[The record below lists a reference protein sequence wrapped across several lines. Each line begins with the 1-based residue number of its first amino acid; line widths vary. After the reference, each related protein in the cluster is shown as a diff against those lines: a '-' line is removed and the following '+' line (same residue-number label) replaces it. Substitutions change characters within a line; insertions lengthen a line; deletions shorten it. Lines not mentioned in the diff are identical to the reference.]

1 MFYAS
6 RSEDRNTDDFVNAED
21 VLANEQDD
29 VFFCPCSDCRCIV
42 KFRSM
47 NSNKRR
53 NHFYKPET
61 STHSEE
67 CGMPYFKNE
76 SGDKND
82 YDTATLS
89 LENLLS
95 TIERSKQATTK
106 MQVSQKTNDI
116 NKTSNI
122 NSLKELKPI
131 TTIRQLYKIC
141 VLNSPDTVL
150 KENLRVK
157 DIFAGR
163 STTFLYSRYISGIKL
178 VECKF
183 HYYKKETQTLFF
195 KYPCT
200 RDSIIELKVIINNK
214 TLFNE
219 IVKQIYGYSKPIII
233 CAKWNDS
240 SCHISSKKQIVPL
253 S

>member
-6 RSEDRNTDDFVNAED
+6 RNRYRDDFVNAED

-29 VFFCPCSDCRCIV
+29 VFYCPCSDCRCIV

-53 NHFYKPET
+53 NHFYKPES

-82 YDTATLS
+82 YDTASLS

-95 TIERSKQATTK
+95 SIEHSRQTVTKVHTTPK
-106 MQVSQKTNDI
+106 GNDI
-116 NKTSNI
+116 NGTNKD
-122 NSLKELKPI
+122 NSSEELKPI

-141 VLNSPDTVL
+141 VLNSPDTAI
-150 KENLRVK
+150 KENLCVK

-163 STTFLYSRYISGIKL
+163 STSFLYSKYISGIKL
-178 VECKF
+178 VECKY
-183 HYYKKETQTLFF
+183 HYFKADIQTMFFEYPYNSSADKIRIRVHFADKNLFWDT
-195 KYPCT
+195 YHL
-200 RDSIIELKVIINNK
+200 LKGYQKSVIIFAMWDN
-214 TLFNE
+214 
-219 IVKQIYGYSKPIII
+219 
-233 CAKWNDS
+233 S
-240 SCHISSKKQIVPL
+240 SCEITNKKQIIPL
-253 S
+253 SL